1 MHPSQEAGNS
11 SQQPPEGAKNQ
22 FMFKGDNSR
31 KETSMKLKVITGIFA
46 LALIVG
52 VVALTLSLSAGAAS
66 VSRASAPDA
75 RNGQL
80 HVTKNCTG
88 YQGHAGQSC
97 TITSSTLAAIPAGST
112 VVYDQA
118 DGIPAG
124 MLDSNVILDA
134 GNGNWAIGRC
144 TVDDTTG
151 LGLCTFSDGTGQF
164 AGFQARVEVSYISGD
179 DFAWDGTYRFSPV
192 PPRP

>member
-1 MHPSQEAGNS
+1 
-11 SQQPPEGAKNQ
+11 
-22 FMFKGDNSR
+22 MFEGDNSR
-31 KETSMKLKVITGIFA
+31 KETSMKLKVINGIFA
-46 LALIVG
+46 LALVVG

-66 VSRASAPDA
+66 VSTSSAPDA

-88 YQGHAGQSC
+88 YEGHAGQSC
-97 TITSSTLAAIPAGST
+97 TITSSTLAAIPANST

-118 DGIPAG
+118 AGIPAA

-134 GNGNWAIGRC
+134 GNGNRAVGRC
-144 TVDDTTG
+144 TVDDTTS

-164 AGFQARVEVSYISGD
+164 AGFQARVEVSHISGD
-179 DFAWDGTYRFSPV
+179 DWAWDGTYKFSPV
-192 PPRP
+192 SPR

>member
-1 MHPSQEAGNS
+1 
-11 SQQPPEGAKNQ
+11 
-22 FMFKGDNSR
+22 MFEGDNSR
-31 KETSMKLKVITGIFA
+31 KETSMKFKVINGIFA

-52 VVALTLSLSAGAAS
+52 VVGVVALALSLSVGAAS
-66 VSRASAPDA
+66 LSAPSAPNA

-88 YQGHAGQSC
+88 YQGNAGESC
-97 TITSSTLAAIPAGST
+97 TITSSTLAAIPANSI

-134 GNGNWAIGRC
+134 GNGNRAIGRC

-151 LGLCTFSDGTGQF
+151 LGLCTFSDGLGEF
-164 AGFQARVEVSYISGD
+164 AGFQARIEVSYISGD
-179 DFAWDGTYRFSPV
+179 DFAWDGTYSFSPV
-192 PPRP
+192 TPRP